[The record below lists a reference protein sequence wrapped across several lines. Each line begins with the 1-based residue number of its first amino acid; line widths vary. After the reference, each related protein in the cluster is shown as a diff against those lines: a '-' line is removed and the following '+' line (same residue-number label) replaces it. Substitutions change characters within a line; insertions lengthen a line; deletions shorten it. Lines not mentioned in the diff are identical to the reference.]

1 MLVIKK
7 YIHKHKIK
15 LGLLFSLFMLWL
27 FCLPKPL
34 FDSPTATVIESN
46 KGELL
51 GARIATDGQWRFPEI
66 DSVPHRFATCIQ
78 YFEDEY
84 FYDHPG
90 FNPVS
95 LGKALWQNMTTHKR
109 RGGSTL
115 TQQVIRLARE
125 NKERTYA
132 EKAIELFMATRLE
145 AGYTKEEI
153 LKLYTSHAPFGGNV
167 VGLETA
173 SWRYFG
179 IPAHQ
184 LSWGQSAAM
193 AVLPNAPS
201 LIFPGKNESIFK
213 EKRDVLLKKLLDKKV
228 IDATTFELSIAE
240 PLPGKP
246 FPLPE
251 IAPHFSDK
259 MKLENTG
266 KRIRSTLQLSIQ
278 QQLNSLVNEH
288 HYILQ
293 QNEIHNL
300 AVLILDIESN
310 TVVGYVGNTP
320 TDSQHSPF
328 VNIIDRPRSTG
339 SILKPFLFTAALQSG
354 DVLPEMLVA
363 DIPTTINGYRP
374 ENFDASFSGA
384 VPANEALAR
393 SLNVP
398 AVRLLRK
405 YGLQKFYNTL
415 EDLNLHSINKPVDYY
430 GLSLILGGAESTLW
444 EITNAYAGM
453 ASTLNYFNT
462 SSSEYRNQEFVDASF
477 VLHNPFKKEEKQFNP
492 SVFDA
497 GAIFQ
502 TFEALQQVNRPR
514 GEENWSFFNSTKPIA
529 WKTGTSFGFK
539 DAWAV
544 GVTPKYAI
552 GVWAGNAD
560 GEGRPGLT
568 GLQAAAPVLF
578 DVLHILPEKEW
589 FQTPYDALTEAT
601 ICEQSGHLAGL
612 YCDHTSK
619 KWMLPKGMETRPCP
633 YHQQVFLNTT
643 ETAQVNASC
652 YSLSEMKPKSWFGLP
667 PTMEYYY
674 AAKHPEYKSLPPFQL
689 NCLQKG
695 EEPMEFIYPTKN
707 EAIILPKNFDET
719 INEVIFSVA
728 HRASESVLYWYLD
741 AQFIGTTK
749 TFHELAYTPLPGSYT
764 LTVTDQ
770 LGNQI
775 SQSLSVT
782 FASK

>member
-1 MLVIKK
+1 MVTLKQ
-7 YIHKHKIK
+7 YLYKHKFK
-15 LGLLFSLFMLWL
+15 LGLATVLFVVWL

-34 FDSPTATVIESN
+34 FNSPTATVIESQE
-46 KGELL
+46 GVLL

-66 DSVPHRFATCIQ
+66 DSVPHRFATCIR

-95 LGKALWQNMTTHKR
+95 LSKAMWQNITTDKR

-125 NKERTYA
+125 NKKRTYA

-145 AGYTKEEI
+145 VEFSKDDI
-153 LKLYTSHAPFGGNV
+153 LRLYASHAPFGGNV

-201 LIFPGKNESIFK
+201 LIFPGKNELVYK
-213 EKRDVLLKKLLDKKV
+213 EKRDQLLEKLLDKKV
-228 IDATTFELSIAE
+228 IDSITYELSIAE

-246 FPLPE
+246 LSLPE

-278 QQLNSLVNEH
+278 EQLNSIVKEH

-300 AVLILDIESN
+300 AVLVLDVENN

-328 VNIIDRPRSTG
+328 VNILDRPRSTG
-339 SILKPFLFTAALQSG
+339 SILKPMLFTAALQSG
-354 DVLPEMLVA
+354 DILPEMLVA
-363 DIPTTINGYRP
+363 DIPTSINGYRP
-374 ENFDASFSGA
+374 ENFNRTFYGA

-393 SLNVP
+393 SLNIP

-405 YGLQKFYNTL
+405 YGLQKFYNQL
-415 EDLNLHSINKPVDYY
+415 ENLNLHHINKTADYY
-430 GLSLILGGAESTLW
+430 GLSIILGGAESTLW

-453 ASTLNYFNT
+453 AGTLNYFNT
-462 SSSEYRNQEFVDASF
+462 SSSEYRNNEFSNASF
-477 VLHNPFKKEEKQFNP
+477 IINTPSKKGSNQFNP

-497 GAIFQ
+497 GAIYQ
-502 TFEALQQVNRPR
+502 TFESLKQVNRPR
-514 GEENWSFFNSTKPIA
+514 GEENWSFFNSAKPIA

-578 DVLHILPEKEW
+578 DVLNILPENEW
-589 FQTPYDALTEAT
+589 FQTPYDALTEVT
-601 ICEQSGHLAGL
+601 ICKESGHIAGL
-612 YCDHTSK
+612 YCNHTSK
-619 KWMLPKGMETRPCP
+619 KLILPKGMESQACT
-633 YHQQVFLNTT
+633 YHQKVFLNDS

-652 YSLSEMKPKSWFGLP
+652 YPLSEMKQKNWFGLP
-667 PTMEYYY
+667 PTIEYYY

-689 NCLQKG
+689 DCLQNG
-695 EEPMEFIYPTKN
+695 EKLMEFIYPTKN
-707 EAIILPKNFDET
+707 EAIVLPKNFDET
-719 INEVIFSVA
+719 LNEVIFSVA
-728 HRASESVLYWYLD
+728 HRQSETILYWYLND
-741 AQFIGTTK
+741 QFIGTTE

-775 SQSLSVT
+775 SQSLSIT